1 MILYL
6 DASAL
11 VKSYVDEPGTEEVRL
26 AIEEAGAVGTHMI
39 SRVEVSAALAKAV
52 RTRALNEREA
62 AECLA
67 RFRKDW
73 PDLIRLGVSEM
84 LMAHAD
90 RLAWDHGLRGYDA
103 VHLAAA
109 DLWQVALGEEV
120 TFAVLDAKLW
130 YAARVIG
137 LLAYPKGLSV
147 GKRRHSKSRSASPS

>member
-11 VKSYVDEPGTEEVRL
+11 VKSYIEEEGTEEVRL
-26 AIEEAGAVGTHMI
+26 AIEEASAVGTHMI

-52 RTRALNEREA
+52 RMNALSEEEA
-62 AECLA
+62 THCLA
-67 RFRKDW
+67 RFRKNW

-84 LMAHAD
+84 LISHAD

-109 DLWQVALGEEV
+109 DLWQDALGEVV
-120 TFAVLDAKLW
+120 TFAVFDAKLW
-130 YAARVIG
+130 HAARKIG
-137 LLAYPKGLSV
+137 LIALPKRLHA
-147 GKRRHSKSRSASPS
+147 RRQQ